1 MWCYISS
8 IIAYLHKSATN
19 YKKKFFA
26 SACHQEYLRWRFWNY
41 ATEPFPTY
49 RFSIT
54 KQCCLFFSR
63 NSCWIFS
70 YFQVP
75 TNLLLI
81 SCTGM
86 FLKSDCYAVCSQ
98 VSLVGQVFYEPGITL
113 LLDIRLSSVHHFT
126 KVKNVLYILF
136 LLLEQ
141 KDQIEI
147 VNIRDCY

>member
-1 MWCYISS
+1 
-8 IIAYLHKSATN
+8 
-19 YKKKFFA
+19 
-26 SACHQEYLRWRFWNY
+26 
-41 ATEPFPTY
+41 
-49 RFSIT
+49 
-54 KQCCLFFSR
+54 
-63 NSCWIFS
+63 
-70 YFQVP
+70 
-75 TNLLLI
+75 
-81 SCTGM
+81 M

-98 VSLVGQVFYEPGITL
+98 VSLVGQVFYEPGIIL